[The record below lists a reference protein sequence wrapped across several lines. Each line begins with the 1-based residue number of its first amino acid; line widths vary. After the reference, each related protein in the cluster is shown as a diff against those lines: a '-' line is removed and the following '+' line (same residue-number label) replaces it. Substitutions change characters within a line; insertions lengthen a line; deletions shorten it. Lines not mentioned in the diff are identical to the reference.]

1 MKKTLAI
8 VLAAGMLMA
17 VPALARE
24 AAPET
29 ANVSA
34 PRVITTTDGVLSM
47 QLPDDNW
54 KVTED
59 SQAWFV
65 VTNGNDT
72 ITIDHLS
79 NGEALPNPVVADNTY
94 GGVFEAYISNNNE
107 VFVVKGLASDRSDLS
122 TLIQAAGTINILKA
136 DTKTAVQKETKPQVS
151 DFGIRAINAT
161 YYSTV
166 DDLNVRTGCSANDPA
181 IGKLNKGDEV
191 QVIGMVTKNGEDY
204 GWYQISF
211 NGTQAYVSASFL
223 SAKQP
228 AAEKSD
234 NGKELVYCEYC
245 GEWYEEGNVF
255 RNHVCPN
262 RDYAM
267 GVEAGTIELPA
278 EHTDDHAGEAYCE
291 YCGEWYEEGN
301 VFRNHICPNRDAA
314 LGLEADGDVNYEENA
329 QDNYEAE
336 DSVEINDYEN

>member
-29 ANVSA
+29 ANASA
-34 PRVITTTDGVLSM
+34 PRVVTTTDGVLSM
-47 QLPDDNW
+47 QLPSDNW

-65 VTNGNDT
+65 VTNGSDT

-94 GGVFEAYISNNNE
+94 GGVFQAFISNNNE
-107 VFVVKGLASDRSDLS
+107 VFVVKGLATDRNNLRN
-122 TLIQAAGTINILKA
+122 LIEAAGTINILKA
-136 DTKTAVQKETKPQVS
+136 DTKTAVQKETQPQVS
-151 DFGIRAINAT
+151 DFGIRKIDAT
-161 YYSTV
+161 YYCVS
-166 DDLNVRTGCSANDPA
+166 DDLNVRTGCSANDA
-181 IGKLNKGDEV
+181 SIGKLNKGDEV
-191 QVIGMVTKNGEDY
+191 HVIGMVTKNGQDY

-223 SAKQP
+223 SSTKP
-228 AAEKSD
+228 EGD
-234 NGKELVYCEYC
+234 LV
-245 GEWYEEGNVF
+245 
-255 RNHVCPN
+255 
-262 RDYAM
+262 
-267 GVEAGTIELPA
+267 
-278 EHTDDHAGEAYCE
+278 YCE

-301 VFRNHICPNRDAA
+301 VFRNHICPNRDYAMGVEA
-314 LGLEADGDVNYEENA
+314 GTIQLPGDHTDDAMGEEAGTTQLSDDHTDDYADEDYDEDYDDDEDEVDESGDEDFVEADWEPES
-329 QDNYEAE
+329 E
-336 DSVEINDYEN
+336 